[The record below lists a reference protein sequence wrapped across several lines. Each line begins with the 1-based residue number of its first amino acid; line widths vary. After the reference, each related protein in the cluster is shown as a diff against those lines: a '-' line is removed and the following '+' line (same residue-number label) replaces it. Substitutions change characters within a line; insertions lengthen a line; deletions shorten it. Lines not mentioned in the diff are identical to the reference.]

1 MEASISFKSLSKKI
15 DKKSI
20 LAGLSFGIEKHSNF
34 SFYGPISS
42 GKSAILKLISGLI
55 YKDKGYL
62 YINGKDINI
71 NPVDIKFEIGYMPQK
86 NDLYKNL
93 NLLDNIV
100 LYSEFYNISKEKAKN
115 KTKILSEKLNINNY
129 IYKKPFET
137 NECIN
142 KIAIFIRSILH
153 NPNIILLD
161 QPTTGLD
168 LYYEEIL
175 WDYISESSDKTIIF
189 STNKLSEVKAYSERL
204 AYIEDFSIKYIGDCD
219 SFLDTKYQYIS
230 NDIKKI

>member
-62 YINGKDINI
+62 YINGQDVNI
-71 NPVDIKFEIGYMPQK
+71 NPFDIKFEIGYMPQK

-100 LYSEFYNISKEKAKN
+100 LY
-115 KTKILSEKLNINNY
+115 
-129 IYKKPFET
+129 
-137 NECIN
+137 
-142 KIAIFIRSILH
+142 
-153 NPNIILLD
+153 
-161 QPTTGLD
+161 
-168 LYYEEIL
+168 
-175 WDYISESSDKTIIF
+175 
-189 STNKLSEVKAYSERL
+189 
-204 AYIEDFSIKYIGDCD
+204 
-219 SFLDTKYQYIS
+219 
-230 NDIKKI
+230 